1 MDTSILIP
9 GYTKQGFSWTRSK
22 LYRGA
27 ARIDNKNGVVGHVA
41 GATVKILSKASESV
55 EVPIRTIEDIAL
67 FMINLV
73 GATFSKGCRKNMN
86 YNVCCLGKDLC
97 DIAMTALIISSKF
110 LIQVVVIYH
119 ICTAILNGA
128 NNAKEK
134 SDYNMKRFYRVRAI
148 RKHGYSTVQRLD
160 NILGTSKYRSELLL
174 EVYKKI
180 SKFKTEDFIKFI
192 NKLEKE
198 QKKQDS
204 SRPATSSNSSDWV
217 CPEIL
222 KNDDSFTAKHIKR
235 ILRLSYNVSTRNM
248 TKYQLKTY
256 LCNLL
261 DVGLNST
268 ENEMDRTWRRL
279 NLLLHP
285 DRNNENTY
293 REEAS
298 GIINVV
304 HTEYKSK

>member
-1 MDTSILIP
+1 MDTSILKP
-9 GYTKQGFSWTRSK
+9 GYTIQGFSYARSK
-22 LYRGA
+22 LYQGA
-27 ARIDNKNGVVGHVA
+27 AWIDNKNGVLGHAA
-41 GATVKILSKASESV
+41 GATVKILSKASEYV

-73 GATFSKGCRKNMN
+73 GVTFSKGCRKNMN
-86 YNVCCLGKDLC
+86 YNVRCLGKDLW
-97 DIAMTALIISSKF
+97 DIAVTALIISSKF

-134 SDYNMKRFYRVRAI
+134 SDCNMKRFYRVQAI
-148 RKHGYSTVQRLD
+148 RKHGYSTVRRLD
-160 NILGTSKYRSELLL
+160 NILTSNCRSEFLL

-180 SKFKTEDFIKFI
+180 NKYKTEDFIKYMD
-192 NKLEKE
+192 KLEEE
-198 QKKQDS
+198 QEKQNS
-204 SRPATSSNSSDWV
+204 SRSATSSNSSDWV

-268 ENEMDRTWRRL
+268 ENEMDRAWRRL

-293 REEAS
+293 SEAAS
-298 GIINVV
+298 AIINVV